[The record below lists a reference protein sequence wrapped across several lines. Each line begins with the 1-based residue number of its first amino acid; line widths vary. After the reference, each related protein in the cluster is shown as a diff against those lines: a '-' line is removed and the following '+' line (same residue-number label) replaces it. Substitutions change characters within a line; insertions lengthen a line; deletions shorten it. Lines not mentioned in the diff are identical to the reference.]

1 MVDWK
6 KVRSE
11 FPATRERAYLNTAT
25 YGPGPERVVQAV
37 ETCLERWS
45 TGEGSW
51 AEWEAAGEDCRR
63 DFATLLGAGPE
74 TIALLP
80 TVSAAVGQV
89 ATTLPRPEVGSRNL
103 VVGGGEFRS
112 LIYPWLAQE
121 QRGYEV
127 RVVPFR
133 DGALHAHDLA
143 AAIDVDTAVVAA
155 SHVQSSNGY
164 LLDTEP
170 VVRACLST
178 GARFFLDATQSAGA
192 LRIDLD
198 GVDYLA
204 VTGYKWLVSPR
215 GSAFLYVAPERIGSM
230 PPAAPGWKTP
240 GDPYAEYYGPP
251 LDLAPDAS
259 RFDQSLAWPVWAGTA
274 AALELLLELGID
286 AIEARDRELAQR
298 FCAGLPAIGLAPLFP
313 PERTS
318 QVVGLAV
325 PDPEAVRRA
334 LEAAGVVAAV
344 RGQYL
349 RVSFHFYNNEDD
361 VDRALAALA

>member
-25 YGPGPERVVQAV
+25 YGPGPERVVRAV

-45 TGEGSW
+45 TGQATL
-51 AEWEAAGEDCRR
+51 AELEAVGEHSRR
-63 DFATLLGAGPE
+63 DFAALLGVEAR

-80 TVSAAVGQV
+80 TVSAAAGQV
-89 ATTLPRPEVGSRNL
+89 AWTLPPPEAGSRNL
-103 VVGGGEFRS
+103 VVGDGEFRS

-121 QRGYEV
+121 ERGYEL
-127 RVVPFR
+127 RIVPFR
-133 DGALHAHDLA
+133 NGALDADDLA
-143 AAIDVDTAVVAA
+143 AAIDADTAVVAA

-170 VVRACLST
+170 VVRACRAT

-192 LRIDLD
+192 LRLDLD

-204 VTGYKWLVSPR
+204 VTAYKWLVAPR
-215 GSAFLYVAPERIGSM
+215 GSTFLYVAPERIGDL

-259 RFDQSLAWPVWAGTA
+259 RYDQSLAWPVWGGTA
-274 AALELLLELGID
+274 VALEFLLELGID
-286 AIEARDRELAQR
+286 AIEARDLELAAR
-298 FCAGLPAIGLAPLFP
+298 FRAGLSGVGLAPLFP

-325 PDPEAVRRA
+325 DEPERVRQA

-349 RVSFHFYNNEDD
+349 RVSFHFYNDESD
-361 VDRALAALA
+361 VDRALHALA